1 MMTPTAGNSG
11 GRTGV
16 SRAMDDRRFDNRGG
30 WREHGRPGPPPETTH
45 EEARYIKHLI
55 EDHIPVA
62 VRLADNQEVTGV
74 IEYYDQSFIRLTRKD
89 QPNLFI
95 FKSQI
100 KYLYEQP
107 KNRQD

>member
-1 MMTPTAGNSG
+1 
-11 GRTGV
+11 
-16 SRAMDDRRFDNRGG
+16 MDDRRFDNGGRGG
-30 WREHGRPGPPPETTH
+30 WRDHGRPSAPPETTH
-45 EEARYIKHLI
+45 EEARYIRRLI
-55 EDHIPVA
+55 ENQTPIA

-100 KYLYEQP
+100 KYLYELP
-107 KNRQD
+107 KR